1 VWTVTIG
8 NKHATAPRLYL
19 CTGSHPTPA
28 DFADHHNPSIH
39 RLDLDQVLVKSSLPS
54 LLPDSDITIAVIGSS
69 HSGILVCRNLYE
81 VAHDR
86 QIAGLGRLKI
96 KNFQRSGIR
105 YAEYREDGIVY
116 DNTGLK
122 GATADWARKVMEP
135 NMHRDTIEQ
144 IKLGDDEDDVYSQ
157 HLGAC
162 THIVY
167 ATGYTA
173 NALPPTTIRGERI
186 EGDMRF
192 DHATAEFK
200 LGGKVVQ
207 GLHGCG
213 IAFPEET
220 TDPEGH
226 REMAVGVAKF
236 FKFAERI
243 KGDWVEVEAV

>member
-1 VWTVTIG
+1 
-8 NKHATAPRLYL
+8 
-19 CTGSHPTPA
+19 
-28 DFADHHNPSIH
+28 
-39 RLDLDQVLVKSSLPS
+39 VLVKSSLPS
-54 LLPDSDITIAVIGSS
+54 LLPESDITIAVIGSS

-96 KNFQRSGIR
+96 KNLQRSGIR

-122 GATADWARKVMEP
+122 GATADWAKEVMEP

-144 IKLGDDEDDVYSQ
+144 IKLGDDEDEVYSQ

-167 ATGYTA
+167 ATGYT
-173 NALPPTTIRGERI
+173 
-186 EGDMRF
+186 RF

-200 LGGKVVQ
+200 LRGKVVQ